1 MNAQS
6 GGRVLDRDWLLAHI
20 PHQGSMCLL
29 DRIDAWDATHIR
41 CSAHSHRDPDN
52 PLRADGRLGAANAIE
67 YAAQAMAAH
76 GALLAA
82 ADAAPR
88 AGYLASVR
96 EVELQVARFDDIA
109 DDLTVEAERISGDEN
124 TILYRFSVAA
134 AARLLARGRAIVMLD
149 AEKTRSPP

>member
-1 MNAQS
+1 MNTAHDT
-6 GGRVLDRDWLLAHI
+6 VLDRGWLLAHI

-29 DRIDAWDATHIR
+29 DRIDAWDETRIR
-41 CSAHSHRDPDN
+41 CSATSHRAADN
-52 PLRADGRLGAANAIE
+52 PLRAHGRLGAANGIE

-82 ADAAPR
+82 SDGAPR

-96 EVELQVARFDDIA
+96 EVDLRVARLDDVA
-109 DDLTVEAERISGDEN
+109 GDLTVEAERVSGDDN

-134 AARLLARGRAIVMLD
+134 APGLLVSGRAIVMLD
-149 AEKTRSPP
+149 AEKTRRPL